1 MGQVYRK
8 VIIVS
13 ECEEL
18 ATLAIPLP
26 GSNPH
31 AQGGDE
37 AVRQAAFALSDQLQQ
52 AKHLQHST
60 PLCY

>member
-37 AVRQAAFALSDQLQQ
+37 AVRQAALSDQLQQ